1 MIFWKFFSTNQY
13 SKGSKKNNQ
22 YKTKQV
28 SVSKKY
34 FQYKT
39 VQFNKD
45 TLMVN
50 AVQFKSENWI
60 DLYWNPENQISNFYF
75 VIVHLT
81 NAFLLCFEQV
91 YSHTGDFV
99 DDKSITSDA
108 TVRGSISSIF
118 FLPQL
123 WKQPL
128 KWSNWRWC
136 SSLSCWSWH
145 QKLFH
150 HVYSLSRRSK

>member
-81 NAFLLCFEQV
+81 NAFLLMLW
-91 YSHTGDFV
+91 
-99 DDKSITSDA
+99 TS
-108 TVRGSISSIF
+108 VFPHWRFCWSQINYFWLPSF

-136 SSLSCWSWH
+136 SSLSCWSWR